1 VRMPASVGWVE
12 RSDTHP
18 TIPCVTSD
26 LEYIF
31 GASGPLAQ
39 SLPNFHPRQQQ
50 VELATAIETAIRDR
64 SQLVA
69 EAGTGTGKTFAYLI
83 PALLSGGKVIIA
95 TGTKTLQDQLFDR
108 DLPRVREAL
117 KLPVE
122 TALLKG
128 RSNYVCHYHLER
140 TRSEGRF
147 TSREHIQH
155 VQRIAAFAAHS
166 KSGDKADCDTV
177 PESSP
182 VWPLVTSTREN
193 CLGSDCG
200 HYKEC
205 FVMNARKNALGAEI
219 VVVNHHL
226 LFADIALKD
235 DGLGELLPACNTVI
249 VDEAHRAPDVASN
262 FFGEST
268 SMLQAI
274 ELARDTEL
282 IARSKANDA
291 TAIVEAAQA
300 VGMAARGVRL
310 AFESAATKVPRDEA
324 FERREFRDA
333 LDALIDQTSELIDA
347 IDPHVSRSEEFPA
360 LVARAKLIAERLSD
374 WRDDTRGD
382 LIRWADVS
390 QSGWQLHAT
399 PLSVA
404 DVFKKQTEGSAKAWI
419 FTSATLAAGEDFSLF
434 TRQLGLDDAKTQS
447 WASPFD
453 YANAGCIYVP
463 ENLPPPNSAEHTSA
477 VIDEALELVAISKG
491 RAFLLF
497 TSLRAMRQCAQVFA
511 NKLKER
517 GLNYPVLSQNEAPKN
532 ELLRRFR
539 ELGNAVLIGSAS
551 FWEGVDVQGDALSLV
566 LIDKLPFAPPD
577 DPVLVAR
584 MRHLEEQGGSPF
596 MDWQVPQAA
605 ILLKQGAGRLIRS
618 ETDRG
623 VLAICDD
630 RIVSKGYSRKLRAGL
645 PKMPWT
651 RDRDEVRN
659 FFE

>member
-1 VRMPASVGWVE
+1 MTR
-12 RSDTHP
+12 
-18 TIPCVTSD
+18 VTSD
-26 LEYIF
+26 LNYIF
-31 GASGPLAQ
+31 GPSGPLAQ
-39 SLPNFHPRQQQ
+39 ALPNFHSRQQQ

-64 SQLVA
+64 TQLVA

-95 TGTKTLQDQLFDR
+95 TGTKTLQDQLFER
-108 DLPRVREAL
+108 DLPRVRSAL

-128 RSNYVCHYHLER
+128 RSNYVCHHHLNR
-140 TRSEGRF
+140 TRAEGRF
-147 TSREHIQH
+147 TAREHIAH
-155 VQRIAAFAAHS
+155 VQRIASFAERS
-166 KSGDKADCDTV
+166 QTGDKADCDTV

-182 VWPLVTSTREN
+182 VWPLVTSTRES
-193 CLGSDCG
+193 CLGSDCPQ
-200 HYKEC
+200 YKEC
-205 FVMNARKNALGAEI
+205 FVMKARKAALEAEI

-268 SMLQAI
+268 SGLQAI

-282 IARSKANDA
+282 IARSKASDA
-291 TAIVEAAQA
+291 TDVIDAAQA
-300 VGMAARGVRL
+300 VGMASRGVRL
-310 AFESAATKVPRDEA
+310 AFDQAGAKVPRDEA

-333 LDALIDQTSELIDA
+333 LDKLIDEISTLIDA
-347 IDPHVSRSEEFPA
+347 IEPHESRSEDFPG
-360 LVARAKLIAERLSD
+360 LVARAKLIAGRLSD

-390 QSGWQLHAT
+390 ANGWQLHAT

-404 DVFKKQTEGSAKAWI
+404 DVFKKQTEGSARAWI
-419 FTSATLAAGEDFSLF
+419 FTSATLAAGDDFSLF
-434 TRQLGLDDAKTQS
+434 VRQLGLDNATTQR

-453 YANAGCIYVP
+453 YENAGRIYVP
-463 ENLPPPNSAEHTSA
+463 QNFPPPNSPVHTDA
-477 VIDEALELVAISKG
+477 VIDEALELVTLSKG
-491 RAFLLF
+491 RAFILF
-497 TSLRAMRQCAQVFA
+497 TSLRAMRQCAQA
-511 NKLKER
+511 LPNKLKDR
-517 GLNYPVLSQNEAPKN
+517 GLAYPVLSQNDAPKT

-539 ELGNAVLIGSAS
+539 ELGNAVLIGSQS

-566 LIDKLPFAPPD
+566 VIDKLPFAPPD

-584 MRHLEEQGGSPF
+584 MKHLEEAGGSPF

-605 ILLKQGAGRLIRS
+605 ISLKQGAGRLIRS

-630 RIVSKGYSRKLRAGL
+630 RIVTKGYGKMLRASL

-651 RDRDEVRN
+651 RDRNEVGE
-659 FFE
+659 FFSN

>member
-1 VRMPASVGWVE
+1 MNPS
-12 RSDTHP
+12 P
-18 TIPCVTSD
+18 SD
-26 LEYIF
+26 LPYIF
-31 GASGPLAQ
+31 GESGPLAQ
-39 SLPNFHPRQQQ
+39 SLPNFHSRQQQ
-50 VELATAIETAIRDR
+50 IELATAIETAIRDR
-64 SQLVA
+64 AQLVA

-95 TGTKTLQDQLFDR
+95 TGTKTLQDQLFER

-128 RSNYVCHYHLER
+128 RNNYVCHYHLNR

-147 TSREHIQH
+147 TAREHIQH
-155 VQRIAAFAAHS
+155 VQRIAAFAERS
-166 KSGDKADCDTV
+166 VSGDKADCDTV

-193 CLGSDCG
+193 CMGSDCA

-205 FVMNARKNALGAEI
+205 FVMKARKAALEAEI

-268 SMLQAI
+268 SMLQAV
-274 ELARDTEL
+274 ELARDSEL
-282 IARSKANDA
+282 IARSKASDA
-291 TAIVEAAQA
+291 PALVESAQA
-300 VGMAARGVRL
+300 LGMAARGVRL
-310 AFESAATKVPRDEA
+310 AFDQAGSKVTREEA

-333 LDALIDQTSELIDA
+333 LDTLIDA
-347 IDPHVSRSEEFPA
+347 ASELADAIEPHASRSEEFPG
-360 LVARAKLIAERLSD
+360 LSDRAELIAGRLSD
-374 WRDDTRGD
+374 WRDDKRGD

-390 QSGWQLHAT
+390 ATGWQLHAT

-404 DVFKKQTEGSAKAWI
+404 EVFKKQTEGTARAWI

-434 TRQLGLDDAKTQS
+434 VRQLGLERATTKR

-453 YANAGCIYVP
+453 YENAGRIYVP
-463 ENLPPPNSAEHTSA
+463 NQFPPPNSPEHTNA
-477 VIDEALELVAISKG
+477 VIEESLELVELSKG
-491 RAFLLF
+491 RAFILF
-497 TSLRAMRQCAQVFA
+497 TSLRAMRQCAQA
-511 NKLKER
+511 LPNKLKER
-517 GLNYPVLSQNEAPKN
+517 GLNYPVLSQNDAPKS

-539 ELGNAVLIGSAS
+539 ELGNAVLIGSQS

-566 LIDKLPFAPPD
+566 VIDKLPFAPPD

-584 MRHLEEQGGSPF
+584 MKHLEEAGGSPF

-605 ILLKQGAGRLIRS
+605 ISLKQGAGRLIRS

-623 VLAICDD
+623 VLVICDD
-630 RIVSKGYSRKLRAGL
+630 RVVTKGYGKMLRASL

-651 RDRDEVRN
+651 RDRSEVAK
-659 FFE
+659 FFSI

>member
-1 VRMPASVGWVE
+1 MNQHP
-12 RSDTHP
+12 SDIAH
-18 TIPCVTSD
+18 
-26 LEYIF
+26 IF
-31 GASGPLAQ
+31 GPTGPLAQ
-39 SLPNFHPRQQQ
+39 SLPNFHAREQQ
-50 VELATAIETAIRDR
+50 VELATAIETAIRDNA
-64 SQLVA
+64 QLVA
-69 EAGTGTGKTFAYLI
+69 EAGTGTGKTFAYLV

-95 TGTKTLQDQLFDR
+95 TGTKTLQDQLFER
-108 DLPRVREAL
+108 DLPRVRSAL

-128 RSNYVCHYHLER
+128 RSNYVCHHHLER

-147 TSREHIQH
+147 TAREHIQH

-182 VWPLVTSTREN
+182 VWPLVTSTRES
-193 CLGSDCG
+193 CLGSDCPQ
-200 HYKEC
+200 YKEC
-205 FVMNARKNALGAEI
+205 FVMKARKDALSAEI

-249 VDEAHRAPDVASN
+249 IDEAHRAPDVASN

-268 SMLQAI
+268 SMLQAT

-282 IARSKANDA
+282 ITRSKAGDA
-291 TAIVEAAQA
+291 KDVIEAAQA

-310 AFESAATKVPRDEA
+310 AFDQAGAKVPRDEA
-324 FERREFRDA
+324 FARREFRDA
-333 LDALIDQTSELIDA
+333 LDTLIDEVSNLIDA
-347 IDPHVSRSEEFPA
+347 IDPHTARSEDFPG
-360 LVARAKLIAERLSD
+360 LVARAKLIAGRLSD
-374 WRDDTRGD
+374 WRDDKRAD

-404 DVFKKQTEGSAKAWI
+404 DIFKKQTEGAARAWI
-419 FTSATLAAGEDFSLF
+419 FTSATLSAGNDFSLF
-434 TRQLGLDDAKTQS
+434 VRQLGLDSATTQS

-453 YANAGCIYVP
+453 YANAGRIYVP
-463 ENLPPPNSAEHTSA
+463 QNFPAPNSPEHTNA
-477 VIDEALELVAISKG
+477 VIDEAVELVALSKG
-491 RAFLLF
+491 RAFVLF
-497 TSLRAMRQCAQVFA
+497 TSLRAMRQCAQAFP
-511 NKLKER
+511 NELKDR
-517 GLNYPVLSQNEAPKN
+517 GLSFPVLSQNEAPKS

-566 LIDKLPFAPPD
+566 VIDKLPFAPPD

-584 MRHLEEQGGSPF
+584 MKHLEEGGGSPF

-605 ILLKQGAGRLIRS
+605 ILLKQGAGRLIRA

-630 RIVSKGYSRKLRAGL
+630 RIVTKGYGKMLRTSL

-651 RDRDEVRN
+651 RDRDEVAS
-659 FFE
+659 FFSGL

>member
-1 VRMPASVGWVE
+1 VNPN
-12 RSDTHP
+12 P
-18 TIPCVTSD
+18 SD
-26 LEYIF
+26 LDYIF
-31 GASGPLAQ
+31 GESGPLAQ
-39 SLPNFHPRQQQ
+39 SLPNFRSRTQQ
-50 VELATAIETAIRDR
+50 VELANAIETAITDR

-69 EAGTGTGKTFAYLI
+69 EAGTGTGKTFAYLV

-117 KLPVE
+117 KLPIE

-128 RSNYVCHYHLER
+128 RSNYVCHYHLNR

-147 TSREHIQH
+147 TAREHIQH
-155 VQRIAAFAAHS
+155 VQRIAAFASRS
-166 KSGDKADCDTV
+166 KTGDKADCDTV

-182 VWPLVTSTREN
+182 VWPMVTSTREN

-205 FVMNARKNALGAEI
+205 FVMNARKNALTAEV

-235 DGLGELLPACNTVI
+235 DGLGELLPTCNTVI

-262 FFGEST
+262 FFGDST
-268 SMLQAI
+268 SMLQSI
-274 ELARDTEL
+274 ELARDCEL
-282 IARSKANDA
+282 LARSKAGDA
-291 TAIVEAAQA
+291 VDVIEKAQA

-310 AFESAATKVPRDEA
+310 SFESANSKVPRDEA

-333 LDALIDQTSELIDA
+333 LDTLIDEVSELIDA
-347 IDPHVSRSEEFPA
+347 IEPHKERSEDFPGI
-360 LVARAKLIAERLSD
+360 LARAKLVADRLSA

-390 QSGWQLHAT
+390 QTGWQLHAT

-404 DVFKKQTEGSAKAWI
+404 EVFKKQTEGSAKAWI
-419 FTSATLAAGEDFSLF
+419 FTSATLSAGDDFSLF
-434 TRQLGLDDAKTQS
+434 TRQLGLDQAKTQS

-453 YANAGCIYVP
+453 YENAGRIYVP
-463 ENLPPPNSAEHTSA
+463 QNFPPPNSAEHTNA
-477 VIDEALELVAISKG
+477 VIDEALKLVEISKG

-497 TSLRAMRQCAQVFA
+497 TSLRAMRQCAQAFP

-517 GLNYPVLSQNEAPKN
+517 GLSYPVLSQNDAPKS

-566 LIDKLPFAPPD
+566 VIDKLPFASPD

-584 MRHLEEQGGSPF
+584 MKHLEEGGGSPF

-630 RIVSKGYSRKLRAGL
+630 RIVSKGYSRKLRASL

-651 RDRDEVRN
+651 REREEIAA
-659 FFE
+659 FFAVV

>member
-1 VRMPASVGWVE
+1 VVNPN
-12 RSDTHP
+12 P
-18 TIPCVTSD
+18 SD
-26 LEYIF
+26 LAHIF
-31 GASGPLAQ
+31 GPSGPLAQ
-39 SLPNFHPRQQQ
+39 ALPNFRARDQQI
-50 VELATAIETAIRDR
+50 ELASAIETAIRDNA
-64 SQLVA
+64 QLVA
-69 EAGTGTGKTFAYLI
+69 EAGTGTGKTFAYLV

-117 KLPVE
+117 KLPIE

-128 RSNYVCHYHLER
+128 RSNYVCHHHLER

-147 TSREHIQH
+147 TAREHIQH

-182 VWPLVTSTREN
+182 VWPLVTSTRES
-193 CLGSDCG
+193 CLGSDCPQ
-200 HYKEC
+200 YKEC
-205 FVMNARKNALGAEI
+205 FVMKARKNALSAEI

-249 VDEAHRAPDVASN
+249 IDEAHRTPDVASN

-268 SMLQAI
+268 SMLQAT

-291 TAIVEAAQA
+291 KELIEAAQA

-310 AFESAATKVPRDEA
+310 AFDHAGAKVPRDEA
-324 FERREFRDA
+324 FTRREFCDA
-333 LDALIDQTSELIDA
+333 LDSLIDEMSTLIDA
-347 IDPHVSRSEEFPA
+347 IDPHTARSEDFPGI
-360 LVARAKLIAERLSD
+360 VARAKLIAGRLSD
-374 WRDDTRGD
+374 WRDDKRAD
-382 LIRWADVS
+382 LIRWADVT

-404 DVFKKQTEGSAKAWI
+404 EVFKKQTEGTARAWI
-419 FTSATLAAGEDFSLF
+419 FTSATLSAGNDFSLF
-434 TRQLGLDDAKTQS
+434 VRQLGLDTAKTQS

-453 YANAGCIYVP
+453 YENAGRIYVP
-463 ENLPPPNSAEHTSA
+463 QNFPPPNSPEHTNA
-477 VIDEALELVAISKG
+477 VIDEALELVALSKG
-491 RAFLLF
+491 RAFVLF
-497 TSLRAMRQCAQVFA
+497 TSLRAMRQCAQAFPT
-511 NKLKER
+511 KLKDR
-517 GLNYPVLSQNEAPKN
+517 GLNFPVLSQNEAPKS

-551 FWEGVDVQGDALSLV
+551 FWEGVDVQGDALSMV
-566 LIDKLPFAPPD
+566 VIDKLPFAPPD

-584 MRHLEEQGGSPF
+584 MKHLEEGGGSPF

-605 ILLKQGAGRLIRS
+605 IQLKQGAGRLIRS

-630 RIVSKGYSRKLRAGL
+630 RIVSKGYGKMLRASL

-651 RDRDEVRN
+651 REREEVAR
-659 FFE
+659 FFSDL

>member
-1 VRMPASVGWVE
+1 MNSSP
-12 RSDTHP
+12 
-18 TIPCVTSD
+18 SD
-26 LEYIF
+26 LDYIF
-31 GASGPLAQ
+31 GPTGPLAQ
-39 SLPNFHPRQQQ
+39 ALPSFHARTQQ

-83 PALLSGGKVIIA
+83 PALLSGGKVVIA
-95 TGTKTLQDQLFDR
+95 TGTKTLQDQLFER

-128 RSNYVCHYHLER
+128 RSNYVCHFHLNR
-140 TRSEGRF
+140 TRQEGRF
-147 TSREHIQH
+147 TAREHIQH
-155 VQRIAAFAAHS
+155 VQRIAAFAERSAT
-166 KSGDKADCDTV
+166 GDRADCDTV

-193 CLGSDCG
+193 CLGSDCA

-205 FVMNARKNALGAEI
+205 FVMKARKSALEAEI

-262 FFGEST
+262 FFGDSS
-268 SMLQAI
+268 SMLQAV

-282 IARSKANDA
+282 ITRSKASDA
-291 TAIVEAAQA
+291 ASLIDASQA

-310 AFESAATKVPRDEA
+310 AFDQAGAKVPRDEA

-333 LDALIDQTSELIDA
+333 LDTLIEAVSELVDA
-347 IDPHVSRSEEFPA
+347 IEPHESRSEEFPGLA
-360 LVARAKLIAERLSD
+360 ARAEGLAQRLSD

-390 QSGWQLHAT
+390 ANGWQLHAT

-404 DVFKKQTEGSAKAWI
+404 EVFKKQTEGTARAWI
-419 FTSATLAAGEDFSLF
+419 FTSATLAAGDDFSLF
-434 TRQLGLDDAKTQS
+434 VRQLGLDTATTKR

-453 YANAGCIYVP
+453 YENAGRIYVP
-463 ENLPPPNSAEHTSA
+463 QNFPQPNSPDHTSA
-477 VIDEALELVAISKG
+477 VIDEAVELIAISKG
-491 RAFLLF
+491 RAFVLF
-497 TSLRAMRQCAQVFA
+497 TSLRAMRQCAQA
-511 NKLKER
+511 LPNQLKAR
-517 GLNYPVLSQNEAPKN
+517 GLNYPVLSQSDAPKS

-539 ELGNAVLIGSAS
+539 ELGNAVLVGSAS

-566 LIDKLPFAPPD
+566 VIDKLPFAPPD

-584 MRHLEEQGGSPF
+584 MKHLEEAGGSPF

-605 ILLKQGAGRLIRS
+605 ISLKQGAGRLIRS
-618 ETDRG
+618 ENDRG

-630 RIVSKGYSRKLRAGL
+630 RIVSKGYGKMLRGSL

-651 RDRDEVRN
+651 RDREDVRA
-659 FFE
+659 FFSH

>member
-1 VRMPASVGWVE
+1 VNPN
-12 RSDTHP
+12 P
-18 TIPCVTSD
+18 SD
-26 LEYIF
+26 LDYIF
-31 GASGPLAQ
+31 GESGPLAQ
-39 SLPNFHPRQQQ
+39 SLPNFRSRTQQ
-50 VELATAIETAIRDR
+50 VELANAIETAITDR

-69 EAGTGTGKTFAYLI
+69 EAGTGTGKTFAYLV

-117 KLPVE
+117 KLPIE

-128 RSNYVCHYHLER
+128 RSNYVCHYHLNR

-147 TSREHIQH
+147 TAREHIQH
-155 VQRIAAFAAHS
+155 VQRIAAFASRS
-166 KSGDKADCDTV
+166 KTGDKADCDTV

-182 VWPLVTSTREN
+182 VWPMVTSTREN

-205 FVMNARKNALGAEI
+205 FVMNARKNALTAEV

-235 DGLGELLPACNTVI
+235 DGLGELLPTCNTVI

-262 FFGEST
+262 FFGDST
-268 SMLQAI
+268 SMLQSI
-274 ELARDTEL
+274 ELARDCEL
-282 IARSKANDA
+282 LARSKAGDA
-291 TAIVEAAQA
+291 VDVIEKAQA

-310 AFESAATKVPRDEA
+310 SFESANSKVPRDEA

-333 LDALIDQTSELIDA
+333 LDTLIDEVSELIDA
-347 IDPHVSRSEEFPA
+347 IEPHKERSEDFPGI
-360 LVARAKLIAERLSD
+360 LARAKLVADRLSA

-390 QSGWQLHAT
+390 QTGWQLHAT

-404 DVFKKQTEGSAKAWI
+404 EVFKKQTEGSAKAWI
-419 FTSATLAAGEDFSLF
+419 FTSATLSAGDDFSLF
-434 TRQLGLDDAKTQS
+434 TRQLGLDQARTQS

-453 YANAGCIYVP
+453 YENAGRIYVP
-463 ENLPPPNSAEHTSA
+463 QNFPPPNSAEHTNA
-477 VIDEALELVAISKG
+477 VIDEALKLVEISKG

-497 TSLRAMRQCAQVFA
+497 TSLRAMRQCAQAFP

-517 GLNYPVLSQNEAPKN
+517 GLSYPVLSQNDAPKS

-566 LIDKLPFAPPD
+566 VIDKLPFASPD

-584 MRHLEEQGGSPF
+584 MKHLEEGGGSPF

-630 RIVSKGYSRKLRAGL
+630 RIVSKGYSRKLRASL

-651 RDRDEVRN
+651 REREEIAA
-659 FFE
+659 FFAVV

>member
-1 VRMPASVGWVE
+1 VNPAS
-12 RSDTHP
+12 
-18 TIPCVTSD
+18 SD
-26 LEYIF
+26 LEHIF
-31 GASGPLAQ
+31 GESGPLAQ
-39 SLPNFHPRQQQ
+39 SLPNFRSRSQQ
-50 VELATAIETAIRDR
+50 VELATAIETAIRDH

-69 EAGTGTGKTFAYLI
+69 EAGTGTGKTFAYLV
-83 PALLSGGKVIIA
+83 PALLSGGKVVIA

-117 KLPVE
+117 KLPIE

-128 RSNYVCHYHLER
+128 RNNYVCHHHLSR

-147 TSREHIQH
+147 TAREHIQH
-155 VQRIAAFAAHS
+155 VQRIAAFAERS
-166 KSGDKADCDTV
+166 KTGDKADCETV

-205 FVMNARKNALGAEI
+205 FVMNARKNALTAEI

-235 DGLGELLPACNTVI
+235 DGLGELLPTCNTVI

-262 FFGEST
+262 FFGDST
-268 SMLQAI
+268 SQLQSI
-274 ELARDTEL
+274 EVARDCEL
-282 IARSKANDA
+282 LARSKASDA
-291 TAIVEAAQA
+291 ADLIEAAQA

-310 AFESAATKVPRDEA
+310 AFAATAAKVPRDEA
-324 FERREFRDA
+324 FEQREFRDA
-333 LDALIDQTSELIDA
+333 LDTLIDHVSELIDA
-347 IDPHVSRSEEFPA
+347 IEPHKERSEDFPGI
-360 LVARAKLIAERLSD
+360 VARATAIADRLSA

-390 QSGWQLHAT
+390 QTGWQLYAT

-404 DVFKKQTEGSAKAWI
+404 EVFKKQTQGSAKAWI

-434 TRQLGLDDAKTQS
+434 TRQLGLDTAKTQS
-447 WASPFD
+447 WSSPFD
-453 YANAGCIYVP
+453 YANAGRIYVP
-463 ENLPPPNSAEHTSA
+463 ENLPAPNSSDHTSA
-477 VIDEALELVAISKG
+477 VIDEAVKLVQISKG

-497 TSLRAMRQCAQVFA
+497 TSLRAMRQCAQTFP

-517 GLNYPVLSQNEAPKN
+517 GLNYPVLSQSDAPKN

-566 LIDKLPFAPPD
+566 VIDKLPFAPPD

-584 MRHLEEQGGSPF
+584 MKHLEESGGSPF

-630 RIVSKGYSRKLRAGL
+630 RIVSKGYSRKLRASL

-651 RDRDEVRN
+651 RDREEVAA
-659 FFE
+659 FFAE

>member
-1 VRMPASVGWVE
+1 VNPNS
-12 RSDTHP
+12 
-18 TIPCVTSD
+18 SD
-26 LEYIF
+26 LDYIF
-31 GASGPLAQ
+31 GPTGPLAQ
-39 SLPNFHPRQQQ
+39 ALPNFRSRQQQ

-64 SQLVA
+64 TQLVA

-95 TGTKTLQDQLFDR
+95 TGTKTLQDQLFER

-128 RSNYVCHYHLER
+128 RSNYVCHHHLSR
-140 TRSEGRF
+140 TRAEGRF
-147 TSREHIQH
+147 TAREHIQH
-155 VQRIAAFAAHS
+155 VQRIAAFAERS
-166 KSGDKADCDTV
+166 QSGDKADCDTV

-182 VWPLVTSTREN
+182 VWPLVTSTRES
-193 CLGSDCG
+193 CLGSDCPQ
-200 HYKEC
+200 YKEC
-205 FVMNARKNALGAEI
+205 FVMKARKAALEAEI

-268 SMLQAI
+268 SGLQAI

-291 TAIVEAAQA
+291 TDVIDAAQA

-310 AFESAATKVPRDEA
+310 AFDQAGAKVPRDEA

-333 LDALIDQTSELIDA
+333 LDKLIDEISTLIDA
-347 IDPHVSRSEEFPA
+347 IEPHEPRSEEFPG
-360 LVARAKLIAERLSD
+360 LVTRAKLIAERLSD

-390 QSGWQLHAT
+390 ANGWQLHAT

-404 DVFKKQTEGSAKAWI
+404 DVFKKQTEGSARAWI
-419 FTSATLAAGEDFSLF
+419 FTSATLAAGDDFSLF
-434 TRQLGLDDAKTQS
+434 VRQLGLDTATTKR

-453 YANAGCIYVP
+453 YQNAGRIYVP
-463 ENLPPPNSAEHTSA
+463 QNFPPPNSPAHTDA
-477 VIDEALELVAISKG
+477 VIDEALELVALSKG
-491 RAFLLF
+491 RAFILF
-497 TSLRAMRQCAQVFA
+497 TSLRAMRQCAQA
-511 NKLKER
+511 LPNKLKER
-517 GLNYPVLSQNEAPKN
+517 GLAYPVLSQNDAPKS

-539 ELGNAVLIGSAS
+539 EFGNAVLIGSQS

-584 MRHLEEQGGSPF
+584 MKHLEDAGGSPF

-605 ILLKQGAGRLIRS
+605 ISLKQGAGRLIRS

-630 RIVSKGYSRKLRAGL
+630 RIVSKGYSRKLRSSL
-645 PKMPWT
+645 PNMPWT
-651 RDRDEVRN
+651 RDRDSIAE
-659 FFE
+659 FFAKEQ

>member
-1 VRMPASVGWVE
+1 M
-12 RSDTHP
+12 
-18 TIPCVTSD
+18 TSD
-26 LEYIF
+26 LAYIF
-31 GASGPLAQ
+31 GPAGPLAQ
-39 SLPNFHPRQQQ
+39 SFPNFNPRQQQ
-50 VELATAIETAIRDR
+50 VELATAIEAAISDR
-64 SQLVA
+64 AQLVA

-95 TGTKTLQDQLFDR
+95 TGTKTLQDQLFER
-108 DLPRVREAL
+108 DLPRVRSAL

-128 RSNYVCHYHLER
+128 RSNYVCHHHLNR
-140 TRSEGRF
+140 TRAEGRF
-147 TSREHIQH
+147 TAREHIQH
-155 VQRIAAFAAHS
+155 VQRIASFAERSAT
-166 KSGDKADCDTV
+166 GDKADCDTV

-182 VWPLVTSTREN
+182 VWPLVTSTRES
-193 CLGSDCG
+193 CLGSDCPQ
-200 HYKEC
+200 YKEC
-205 FVMNARKNALGAEI
+205 FVMKARKAALEAEI

-268 SMLQAI
+268 SGLQAI

-282 IARSKANDA
+282 IARSKAGDA
-291 TAIVEAAQA
+291 TNVIDAAQA
-300 VGMAARGVRL
+300 VGMASRGVRL
-310 AFESAATKVPRDEA
+310 AFDQSGAKVPRDEA

-333 LDALIDQTSELIDA
+333 LDKLIDEISTLIDA
-347 IDPHVSRSEEFPA
+347 IEPHEARSEDFPG
-360 LVARAKLIAERLSD
+360 LIARAKLIAGRLSD

-390 QSGWQLHAT
+390 ANGWQLQAT

-404 DVFKKQTEGSAKAWI
+404 DVFKKQTEGSARAWI
-419 FTSATLAAGEDFSLF
+419 FTSATLAAGDDFSLF
-434 TRQLGLDDAKTQS
+434 VRQLGLDTATTKR

-453 YANAGCIYVP
+453 YENAGRIYVP
-463 ENLPPPNSAEHTSA
+463 QNFPPPNSPVHTDA
-477 VIDEALELVAISKG
+477 VIDEALELVTLSKG
-491 RAFLLF
+491 RAFILF
-497 TSLRAMRQCAQVFA
+497 TSLRAMRQCAQA
-511 NKLKER
+511 LPNKLKER
-517 GLNYPVLSQNEAPKN
+517 GLAYPVLSQSDAPKS

-539 ELGNAVLIGSAS
+539 ELGNAVLIGSQS

-566 LIDKLPFAPPD
+566 VIDKLPFAPPD

-584 MRHLEEQGGSPF
+584 MKHLEEAGGSPF

-605 ILLKQGAGRLIRS
+605 ISLKQGAGRLIRS

-630 RIVSKGYSRKLRAGL
+630 RIVTKGYGKMLRASL

-651 RDRDEVRN
+651 RVRDDVGD
-659 FFE
+659 FFSVAATG

>member
-1 VRMPASVGWVE
+1 VNQNS
-12 RSDTHP
+12 
-18 TIPCVTSD
+18 SD

-31 GASGPLAQ
+31 GPTGPLAQ
-39 SLPNFHPRQQQ
+39 ALPNFHSRQQQ

-64 SQLVA
+64 AQLVA

-95 TGTKTLQDQLFDR
+95 TGTKTLQDQLFER
-108 DLPRVREAL
+108 DLPRVRSAL

-128 RSNYVCHYHLER
+128 RSNYVCHHHLNR
-140 TRSEGRF
+140 TRAEGRF
-147 TSREHIQH
+147 TAREHIQH
-155 VQRIAAFAAHS
+155 VQRIASFAERSAT
-166 KSGDKADCDTV
+166 GDKADCDTV

-182 VWPLVTSTREN
+182 VWPLVTSTRES
-193 CLGSDCG
+193 CLGSDCPQ
-200 HYKEC
+200 YKEC
-205 FVMNARKNALGAEI
+205 FVMKARKAALEAEI

-268 SMLQAI
+268 SGLQAI

-282 IARSKANDA
+282 IARSKASDA
-291 TAIVEAAQA
+291 TDVIDAAQA
-300 VGMAARGVRL
+300 VGMASRGVRL
-310 AFESAATKVPRDEA
+310 AFDQAGAKVPRDEA

-333 LDALIDQTSELIDA
+333 LDKLIDELSTLIDA
-347 IDPHVSRSEEFPA
+347 IEPHESRSEDFPG
-360 LVARAKLIAERLSD
+360 LVVRAKLIAGRLSD

-390 QSGWQLHAT
+390 ANGWQLHAT

-404 DVFKKQTEGSAKAWI
+404 DVFKKQTEGSARAWI
-419 FTSATLAAGEDFSLF
+419 FTSATLAAGDDFSLF
-434 TRQLGLDDAKTQS
+434 VRQLGLDNATTQR

-453 YANAGCIYVP
+453 YENAGRIYVP
-463 ENLPPPNSAEHTSA
+463 QNFPPPNSPAHTDA
-477 VIDEALELVAISKG
+477 VIDEALELVTLSKG
-491 RAFLLF
+491 RAFILF
-497 TSLRAMRQCAQVFA
+497 TSLRAMRQCAQA
-511 NKLKER
+511 LPNKLKER
-517 GLNYPVLSQNEAPKN
+517 GLSYPVLSQNDAPKS

-539 ELGNAVLIGSAS
+539 EFGNAVLIGSQS

-566 LIDKLPFAPPD
+566 VIDKLPFAPPD

-584 MRHLEEQGGSPF
+584 MKHLEEAGGSPF

-605 ILLKQGAGRLIRS
+605 ISLKQGAGRLIRS

-630 RIVSKGYSRKLRAGL
+630 RIVTKGYGKMLRTSL

-651 RDRDEVRN
+651 RARDDIRA
-659 FFE
+659 FFATP

>member
-1 VRMPASVGWVE
+1 VNPNS
-12 RSDTHP
+12 
-18 TIPCVTSD
+18 SD
-26 LEYIF
+26 LAYIF

-39 SLPNFHPRQQQ
+39 SLPNFHARQQQ

-64 SQLVA
+64 AQLVA

-95 TGTKTLQDQLFDR
+95 TGTKTLQDQLFER
-108 DLPRVREAL
+108 DLPRVRAAL

-128 RSNYVCHYHLER
+128 RSNYVCHHHLNR
-140 TRSEGRF
+140 TRAEGRF
-147 TSREHIQH
+147 TAREHIQH
-155 VQRIAAFAAHS
+155 VQRIASFAERS
-166 KSGDKADCDTV
+166 QSGDKADCDTV

-182 VWPLVTSTREN
+182 VWPLVTSTRES
-193 CLGSDCG
+193 CLGSDCPQ
-200 HYKEC
+200 YKEC
-205 FVMNARKNALGAEI
+205 FVMKARKAALEAEI

-268 SMLQAI
+268 SGLQAI

-282 IARSKANDA
+282 IARSKASDA
-291 TAIVEAAQA
+291 TVVIETAQA
-300 VGMAARGVRL
+300 VGMASRGVRL
-310 AFESAATKVPRDEA
+310 AFDQAGAKVPRDEA

-333 LDALIDQTSELIDA
+333 LDTLIDELSNLIDA
-347 IDPHVSRSEEFPA
+347 IEPHESRSEDFPG

-374 WRDDTRGD
+374 WRDDARAD
-382 LIRWADVS
+382 LIRWADVT

-404 DVFKKQTEGSAKAWI
+404 EVFKKQTEGSARAWI
-419 FTSATLAAGEDFSLF
+419 FTSATLAAGDDFSLF
-434 TRQLGLDDAKTQS
+434 VRQLGLDTATTQR

-453 YANAGCIYVP
+453 YENAGRIYVP
-463 ENLPPPNSAEHTSA
+463 QNFPPPNSPAHTDA
-477 VIDEALELVAISKG
+477 VIDEACELVMLSKG
-491 RAFLLF
+491 RAFILF
-497 TSLRAMRQCAQVFA
+497 TSLRAMRQCAQA
-511 NKLKER
+511 LPNKLKER
-517 GLNYPVLSQNEAPKN
+517 GLAYPVLSQNDAPKS

-539 ELGNAVLIGSAS
+539 ELGNAVLIGSQS

-566 LIDKLPFAPPD
+566 VIDKLPFAPPD

-584 MRHLEEQGGSPF
+584 MKHLEEAGGSPF

-605 ILLKQGAGRLIRS
+605 ISLKQGAGRLIRS

-630 RIVSKGYSRKLRAGL
+630 RIVTKGYGKMLRASL

-651 RDRDEVRN
+651 RDRNEVAS
-659 FFE
+659 FFAEL

>member
-1 VRMPASVGWVE
+1 VNSSP
-12 RSDTHP
+12 
-18 TIPCVTSD
+18 SD
-26 LEYIF
+26 LDYIF
-31 GASGPLAQ
+31 GPSGPLAQ
-39 SLPNFHPRQQQ
+39 SLPNFRARAQQI
-50 VELATAIETAIRDR
+50 ELATAIETAIRDR
-64 SQLVA
+64 AQLVA
-69 EAGTGTGKTFAYLI
+69 EAGTGTGKTFAYLV

-147 TSREHIQH
+147 TAREHIQH
-155 VQRIAAFAAHS
+155 VQRIAAFATKS
-166 KSGDKADCDTV
+166 KTGDKADCETV

-182 VWPLVTSTREN
+182 VWPMVTSTREN

-205 FVMNARKNALGAEI
+205 FVMNARKEALSAEI

-226 LFADIALKD
+226 LFADMSLKD

-262 FFGEST
+262 FFGDST

-274 ELARDTEL
+274 ELARDGEL
-282 IARSKANDA
+282 IARSKAGDA
-291 TAIVEAAQA
+291 TEVVDAAQS

-310 AFESAATKVPRDEA
+310 SFEQAGAKVPRDEA

-333 LDALIDQTSELIDA
+333 LDALIDATSELIDA
-347 IDPHVSRSEEFPA
+347 IEPHASRSEEFPGI
-360 LVARAKLIAERLSD
+360 VARATALADRLSA

-390 QSGWQLHAT
+390 QTGWQLHAT

-404 DVFKKQTEGSAKAWI
+404 EVFKKQTEDSAKAWI
-419 FTSATLAAGEDFSLF
+419 FTSATLAAGNDFSLF
-434 TRQLGLDDAKTQS
+434 TRQLGLDQAKTQS

-453 YANAGCIYVP
+453 YENAGRIYVP
-463 ENLPPPNSAEHTSA
+463 QNFPPPNSPDHTNA
-477 VIDEALELVAISKG
+477 VIDEAVELVAISQG
-491 RAFLLF
+491 RAFVLF
-497 TSLRAMRQCAQVFA
+497 TSLRAMRQCTQALP

-517 GLNYPVLSQNEAPKN
+517 GLNYPVLSQNDAPKS

-539 ELGNAVLIGSAS
+539 DLGNAVLVGSAS

-566 LIDKLPFAPPD
+566 VIDKLPFAPPD

-584 MRHLEEQGGSPF
+584 MKHLEEAGGSPF

-605 ILLKQGAGRLIRS
+605 ISLKQGAGRLIRS

-630 RIVSKGYSRKLRAGL
+630 RIVSKGYGKLLRASL

-651 RDRDEVRN
+651 RERQEVAQ
-659 FFE
+659 FFAQDPLAV